1 MAAKNVDIKINT
13 TASGN
18 GAKQTAAD
26 MDKLASEL
34 QGAEHAFEEFN
45 QASAKG
51 EEQLKQTAA
60 AAKAAAE
67 AQAKAAEHIA
77 QQERDVLKLREKTN
91 QSINTTNTSVRKLG
105 STAGAVGLQIQD
117 IAVQA
122 QSGTSAVTILA
133 QQGTQ
138 IASIFG
144 PQGAIVGALIGVGAV
159 AAKVFYDMAKAS
171 AVTGEAMEDMTDK
184 LKQAFGDQAKKMI
197 EEFNQELKNQTSV
210 AQSLRDMEVNLLEA
224 RLERGEADA
233 KLIDSQAALQT
244 AAVKYLDATGQIVNA
259 EKALAD
265 IRNQAADAQRQAQV
279 QEIENQVT
287 VARARYEA
295 FTQQY
300 QDVQAETDKAQKRLA
315 ELESRQARLMDDLT
329 FSRSQDV
336 ISRKAG
342 ILGKDEK
349 SLETNALQFQLDS
362 IRQQIDG
369 VYATLQA
376 APQRMQDMF
385 NQTIQA
391 SADLQNVID
400 NADSQIKVI
409 NEQFNLAQSAQS
421 ITAATT
427 ELTQGAKEIGETVG
441 QFQAIGPVQ
450 EQAKSEILKA
460 VEDGKITAQEQVLI
474 GQNLAILMSTLKTGQ
489 SSQLK
494 GIQDLINMNNTLQT
508 QMDAMQRQID
518 QLNQRRK
525 SPTGVN

>member
-1 MAAKNVDIKINT
+1 
-13 TASGN
+13 
-18 GAKQTAAD
+18 
-26 MDKLASEL
+26 
-34 QGAEHAFEEFN
+34 
-45 QASAKG
+45 
-51 EEQLKQTAA
+51 
-60 AAKAAAE
+60 
-67 AQAKAAEHIA
+67 
-77 QQERDVLKLREKTN
+77 
-91 QSINTTNTSVRKLG
+91 
-105 STAGAVGLQIQD
+105 
-117 IAVQA
+117 
-122 QSGTSAVTILA
+122 
-133 QQGTQ
+133 
-138 IASIFG
+138 
-144 PQGAIVGALIGVGAV
+144 
-159 AAKVFYDMAKAS
+159 
-171 AVTGEAMEDMTDK
+171 
-184 LKQAFGDQAKKMI
+184 
-197 EEFNQELKNQTSV
+197 
-210 AQSLRDMEVNLLEA
+210 
-224 RLERGEADA
+224 
-233 KLIDSQAALQT
+233 
-244 AAVKYLDATGQIVNA
+244 
-259 EKALAD
+259 
-265 IRNQAADAQRQAQV
+265 
-279 QEIENQVT
+279 
-287 VARARYEA
+287 
-295 FTQQY
+295 
-300 QDVQAETDKAQKRLA
+300 
-315 ELESRQARLMDDLT
+315 
-329 FSRSQDV
+329 V

-427 ELTQGAKEIGETVG
+427 ELNQGAKEIGETVG

-508 QMDAMQRQID
+508 QMSAMQRQID